1 MDNDEDDDDDDAVVT
16 VVGGIIDCNRSLG
29 LVIGCL
35 TFRLKSLPNR
45 SETASFVAMPCFCT
59 GSVALSIFKLPP
71 LVAVA
76 IAVAVAAD
84 VDDDDDFHLEPSILN
99 DARTDLLRRSIGDGV
114 ESGRRRYVVEWS
126 FSLFI
131 SITFVFFRIHSTG
144 ILQVDVKWTKSRA
157 VGLFLA

>member
-1 MDNDEDDDDDDAVVT
+1 MDSDEDDDADDAVVT
-16 VVGGIIDCNRSLG
+16 VVGGIIDCNRSVG

-45 SETASFVAMPCFCT
+45 SETASFVAMCFCT

-76 IAVAVAAD
+76 VAVAVAAD
-84 VDDDDDFHLEPSILN
+84 DDDDDDFHLEPSILN

-131 SITFVFFRIHSTG
+131 SITFVLFRIQSTG
-144 ILQVDVKWTKSRA
+144 ILQVDVKWTKCRA
-157 VGLFLA
+157 LGLLLA